1 MYATNFQSAA
11 SAADAAAK
19 LSAAEDGKL
28 LAGGQTLIPAMKAR
42 LAAPTDLVSLGRAGM
57 SGISSDGGGLTIG
70 AMTTHAEVAASPEV
84 KSACPGLAQLAGG
97 IGDPAVRHRGT
108 IGGSVANN
116 DPAADYPA
124 GLLALGATIVTNQ
137 RQIAAADF
145 FTGLFETALE
155 EDEVIT
161 EVRVPACATCAYAK
175 FRHPASRFAM
185 TGVFVAKTGSG
196 VAVAVTGAG
205 DDGVFRHAGLEAAL
219 NADFSAAAVDATE
232 VSAEGLMSDI
242 HASAAYRAALIRAM
256 TKQAVA
262 QA

>member
-11 SAADAAAK
+11 SAADAAAR
-19 LSAAEDGKL
+19 LSAAEDGKI

-42 LAAPTDLVSLGRAGM
+42 LAAPSDLVSLAKAGL
-57 SGISSDGGGLTIG
+57 SGIKVAGGEVTIG
-70 AMTTHAEVAASPEV
+70 AMTTHAEVAAD
-84 KSACPGLAQLAGG
+84 KHLARAIPGLASLAGQ

-124 GLLALGATIVTNQ
+124 GLLALGATIVTTA
-137 RQIAAADF
+137 RRIAAADF

-155 EDEVIT
+155 EGEVIT
-161 EVRVPACATCAYAK
+161 EVVFGDCEASAYAK

-185 TGVFVAKTGSG
+185 TGVFVARKGAS

-205 DDGVFRHAGLEAAL
+205 AGGVFRHAGLEAAL
-219 NADFSAAAVDATE
+219 AADFSPAAVDATA
-232 VSAEGLMSDI
+232 VSPDGLMSDI
-242 HASAAYRAALIRAM
+242 HAPAQYRAALIKAM
-256 TKQAVA
+256 TKKAISRI
-262 QA
+262 